1 MSGFDTTSWS
11 LVLQCGRDDAS
22 ARDALDTL
30 IRRYRAPVLS
40 YLRRQGLD
48 ADAAE
53 DRAQGFFAHL
63 LAQQLHR
70 AADPRRGRFRTFLLT
85 ALKHFLISE
94 HRRDVAGKRGGAAF
108 HVGLEDVAE
117 PAAGDSPDQAFER
130 EWART
135 LLRHALARLHAE
147 ARAAGRERLF
157 QALREF
163 LFESPDADDYGRVSA
178 ALGLSRN
185 TLAVAVHRLRHRMH
199 VLVAEEIAATV
210 HDPALLAAEQEALQ
224 GWLDRGPRLSSQ
236 DRDDVAA
243 EDPPAARRSPA

>member
-1 MSGFDTTSWS
+1 MSGFETTSWS

-30 IRRYRAPVLS
+30 IRRYRAPVLT

-94 HRRDVAGKRGGAAF
+94 YRHDVAGKRGGAAV
-108 HVGLEDVAE
+108 HVALHDVAE
-117 PAAGDSPDQAFER
+117 PAAGDSPEQAFER
-130 EWART
+130 EWAHT
-135 LLRHALARLHAE
+135 LLRHALSRLHAE
-147 ARAAGRERLF
+147 ARAAGREPLF
-157 QALREF
+157 KALREF

-210 HDPALLAAEQEALQ
+210 QDQSLLASEQESLQ
-224 GWLDRGPRLSSQ
+224 GWLDRGARVSSPGG
-236 DRDDVAA
+236 DGVSEAVAPA
-243 EDPPAARRSPA
+243 TRRPPA